1 MSDGLDQQHQAR
13 DRFGRFQKGHSGHP
27 AGRTPGSKNRKFRRK
42 ADPERA
48 AEWTANDWR
57 VFYQR
62 TFQEAE
68 GAPSEKH
75 AAAYFECT
83 ALLLLLR
90 PPPRRTGLCS
100 QCNTRLDTPR
110 SSVSSAP
117 IRIDGAWVHWGCAPW
132 FCRAQWE
139 RAKAALQRFGI
150 TENVF

>member
-68 GAPSEKH
+68 GAPGEKH
-75 AAAYFECT
+75 GAAWVQCM
-83 ALLLLLR
+83 
-90 PPPRRTGLCS
+90 GLWLSLNPARQQPGSCGY
-100 QCNTRLDTPR
+100 CNKRLDTSL
-110 SSVSSAP
+110 SSVSGAP
-117 IRIDGAWVHWGCAPW
+117 ILVHGAWTHWSCLPHY
-132 FCRAQWE
+132 CRSRWE
-139 RAKAALQRFGI
+139 SAKNALRRLGI